1 MEVSSVERR
10 HHRLRVTIGGEV
22 FTLTQAQFDERPLSP
37 GDEIDIA
44 EYDQWLMVRQYTP
57 ALQAAVAMLA
67 RRPHAAGEIEAKLRR
82 SGCRPCTV
90 EMVLYKLRRH
100 GLLDDE
106 AFARQ
111 WAAYRA
117 GSRLGQRRITQ
128 ELRRKGVDA
137 DIAEAAAGEL
147 DGEAM
152 QQAARELAAKY
163 LRKAK
168 PGEDPRKTEQRALA
182 ALIRR
187 GYGYD
192 EARAALAQARQ
203 EAE

>member
-1 MEVSSVERR
+1 M
-10 HHRLRVTIGGEV
+10 HGGDGAV
-22 FTLTQAQFDERPLSP
+22 
-37 GDEIDIA
+37 
-44 EYDQWLMVRQYTP
+44 
-57 ALQAAVAMLA
+57 QAAQ
-67 RRPHAAGEIEAKLRR
+67 
-82 SGCRPCTV
+82 
-90 EMVLYKLRRH
+90 
-100 GLLDDE
+100 
-106 AFARQ
+106 ARQ

-152 QQAARELAAKY
+152 QQAARELATKY